1 MSQVGYRHEKAR
13 RAAERAKNW
22 RSGFC
27 GVGNPDDSHR
37 RCPELRRDGGKCSCD
52 CHEAHAYVTPTGV
65 LVYEGEPVTP
75 EWFAARRE
83 GITGTDLPKILGL
96 TKYGNALSV
105 WMDKRGELEDGAG
118 EAAAWGNLLED
129 VVAQEWARRNG
140 VTVVPVGVLAKGD
153 ELWKRAS
160 LDRLCLTCPDDRL
173 DTEAADQCGLE
184 VKTRSAFK
192 AGSFRDDVPDD
203 VLAQVVWGLHVTGLH
218 HMHVAVLIGGQE
230 LRQFRIERDA
240 KLEEYLSDA
249 AAPVWH
255 AVQNGFPPEAH
266 PDAEGVLL
274 GLLNKIYEKRA
285 GEREVDTEKAVE
297 HLDAYSVACDLAK
310 DADAAKTRAKTAL
323 VQLLDDGDTGLVDGV
338 PAYTYKAPAPSD
350 SLPAKELKRLSQES
364 PEIYEALRTEGY
376 IRPTKPAPRF
386 NLTGAWKD

>member
-1 MSQVGYRHEKAR
+1 MTAKSYYAAKREAARKGIRTGWCNQSWSLDTPDGRASHER
-13 RAAERAKNW
+13 CTFAACVCE
-22 RSGFC
+22 
-27 GVGNPDDSHR
+27 
-37 RCPELRRDGGKCSCD
+37 
-52 CHEAHAYVTPTGV
+52 CHVMEAHVMETPTGY
-65 LVYEGEPVTP
+65 LVTDAAPGSG

-105 WMDKRGELEDGAG
+105 WMDKRGELEDDAG
-118 EAAAWGNLLED
+118 EAARWGNLLED

-140 VTVVPVGVLAKGD
+140 VSVEPVGVLAKD
-153 ELWKRAS
+153 DDPWKRAS
-160 LDRLCLTCPDDRL
+160 LDRLCLMCPDDRL
-173 DTEAADQCGLE
+173 DPDEPRCGLE

-192 AGSFRDDVPDD
+192 SGSFRDDVPDD
-203 VLAQVVWGLHVTGLH
+203 VLAQVAWGLHVTGLH

-230 LRQFRIERDA
+230 LRQFRVERDA

-266 PDAEGVLL
+266 PDSEGVLL
-274 GLLNKIYEKRA
+274 ALLNKIYEKRA
-285 GEREVDTEKAVE
+285 GEREVDVDKAVE
-297 HLDAYSVACDLAK
+297 WLDAYSAACDLAK

-323 VQLLDDGDTGLVDGV
+323 VQLLDDGDTGLVDGAA
-338 PAYTYKAPAPSD
+338 AYTYKAPAPSD
-350 SLPAKELKRLSQES
+350 SLPAKELKRLREES
-364 PEIYEALRTEGY
+364 PEIYEALCSEGY